1 MSMFLPQPTE
11 GGSFTPPPAG
21 THPAIC
27 YRFIDLGTQKSE
39 YEGQAKQQRKVLISW
54 EITDPELLT
63 EEGEPFTISSRY
75 TWSMHEKSTLRK
87 TLESW
92 RGTPFISTDFGEGG
106 FDVKRLLGAPCL
118 LSILHTEK
126 AGKTYANITGVMKMP
141 KGMPVSSQRNKAVFL
156 TLEPAGF
163 DRDVFLTLG
172 DKLQEQIKASPEYQA
187 LVKPQQQEYHAPHF
201 DPTDPGFGA
210 DDIPF

>member
-1 MSMFLPQPTE
+1 MYLPQPSE

-27 YRFIDLGTQKSE
+27 YRFIDLGTQKND
-39 YEGQAKQQRKVLISW
+39 YQGQAKLQRKVLLSW
-54 EITDPELLT
+54 EIADPEVVMDD
-63 EEGEPFTISSRY
+63 GQPFTISSRY

-92 RGTPFISTDFGEGG
+92 RGQPFVDSDFGQTG
-106 FDVKRLLGAPCL
+106 FNVKKLLGVGCL
-118 LSILHTEK
+118 LSILHADK
-126 AGKTYANITGVMKMP
+126 DGKTFANISAIMKVP
-141 KGMPVSSQRNKAVFL
+141 KGMAIPALVNKQVYL
-156 TLEPAGF
+156 SLEPAEF